1 MNTSL
6 HENHETFLP
15 QTLMIIGLGTAV
27 TLLILF
33 AWQIVDTSLNVVT
46 LLAVSLLVT
55 AQPILDRLPKSD
67 EFGAASGALFGQ
79 ISNLFSRTLPIEIEF
94 A

>member
-15 QTLMIIGLGTAV
+15 QTLMVIGLGTAV
-27 TLLILF
+27 TFLILF
-33 AWQIVDTSLNVVT
+33 GWQIASLTVVT
-46 LLAVSLLVT
+46 LLAVALLVT

-79 ISNLFSRTLPIEIEF
+79 ISNLYSRTLSIEIEF

>member
-1 MNTSL
+1 MV
-6 HENHETFLP
+6 
-15 QTLMIIGLGTAV
+15 IGLGTAV
-27 TLLILF
+27 TFLILF
-33 AWQIVDTSLNVVT
+33 AWQIASFTIVT
-46 LLAVSLLVT
+46 LLALALLVT

-79 ISNLFSRTLPIEIEF
+79 ISNLFSRTLPIEF

>member
-15 QTLMIIGLGTAV
+15 RTLMVIGLGTAV

-33 AWQIVDTSLNVVT
+33 AWQIASLTFVT
-46 LLAVSLLVT
+46 LLVT
-55 AQPILDRLPKSD
+55 AQPILDRLPKPD
-67 EFGAASGALFGQ
+67 EFGASSGALFGQ

>member
-1 MNTSL
+1 MV
-6 HENHETFLP
+6 
-15 QTLMIIGLGTAV
+15 IGLGTAV
-27 TLLILF
+27 TLLIMF
-33 AWQIVDTSLNVVT
+33 AWQIASFTVVT
-46 LLAVSLLVT
+46 LLALALLVT
-55 AQPILDRLPKSD
+55 AQPILDRLPKPD

>member
-15 QTLMIIGLGTAV
+15 RTLTVIGLGTAV

-33 AWQIVDTSLNVVT
+33 AWQIASFTIVT
-46 LLAVSLLVT
+46 LLALALLVT

>member
-15 QTLMIIGLGTAV
+15 RTLMVIGLGTAV
-27 TLLILF
+27 TLLIMF
-33 AWQIVDTSLNVVT
+33 AWQIASLTIVA
-46 LLAVSLLVT
+46 LLAVALLVT
-55 AQPILDRLPKSD
+55 AQQILDRLPTTD
-67 EFGAASGALFGQ
+67 EFGTSSGALFGQ
-79 ISNLFSRTLPIEIEF
+79 ISNLFSRTLPIEIEI

>member
-15 QTLMIIGLGTAV
+15 QTLTIIGLGTAV

-33 AWQIVDTSLNVVT
+33 AWQIASLTFVT
-46 LLAVSLLVT
+46 LLVT
-55 AQPILDRLPKSD
+55 AQPILDRLPKPD

-79 ISNLFSRTLPIEIEF
+79 ISNLFSRTLPIEIEI